1 MYIHTF
7 FLFQGAKGLI
17 QSPLLD
23 YFDCKGENP
32 YKVTE
37 IVEGEIWQVGYKM
50 ENTMYT
56 RPEAKKMMKLFG
68 FGWPNEAYN
77 TKVRVSKFVAD
88 NNDFLTQ

>member
-1 MYIHTF
+1 M
-7 FLFQGAKGLI
+7 
-17 QSPLLD
+17 D

-32 YKVTE
+32 YTVTE

-77 TKVRVSKFVAD
+77 TKVRVSKFMAD
-88 NNDFLTQ
+88 HNDLLTQSSQVGVFC

>member
-1 MYIHTF
+1 M
-7 FLFQGAKGLI
+7 
-17 QSPLLD
+17 D

-32 YKVTE
+32 YTVTE

-68 FGWPNEAYN
+68 FGWPNEEYN

-88 NNDFLTQ
+88 HNDLLIQSLLNRIEV